1 MTGTS
6 ETTFSPNSATNR
18 AMIATILWRGSSS
31 PVVNYLMKFTDVNQ
45 DAYYGEA
52 VRWAAS
58 EGIVTGYSENIFGTN
73 DSITREQLA
82 TMLYRYAK
90 ANNYDV
96 SDKSDITSYSD
107 YSKIGSY
114 AIEAMQWANAQNL
127 ITGMGNGTLNPKGQA
142 TRAQVATILMRF
154 SQIK

>member
-1 MTGTS
+1 
-6 ETTFSPNSATNR
+6 
-18 AMIATILWRGSSS
+18 
-31 PVVNYLMKFTDVNQ
+31 
-45 DAYYGEA
+45 
-52 VRWAAS
+52 
-58 EGIVTGYSENIFGTN
+58 
-73 DSITREQLA
+73 
-82 TMLYRYAK
+82 MLYRYAK

-142 TRAQVATILMRF
+142 TCAQVATILMRF